1 MVSMTPEERKN
12 AAEALK
18 ANPLFDATLAL
29 IETRY
34 TETMIAAQSD
44 VTRMEAQACIRAARA
59 FRADILNALAEPQKR
74 FTPV

>member
-1 MVSMTPEERKN
+1 MTPEERKN

-18 ANPLFDATLAL
+18 ANPLFSATMDM
-29 IETRY
+29 IEARY

-59 FRADILNALAEPQKR
+59 FRADILNALAEPRQGFK
-74 FTPV
+74 PV